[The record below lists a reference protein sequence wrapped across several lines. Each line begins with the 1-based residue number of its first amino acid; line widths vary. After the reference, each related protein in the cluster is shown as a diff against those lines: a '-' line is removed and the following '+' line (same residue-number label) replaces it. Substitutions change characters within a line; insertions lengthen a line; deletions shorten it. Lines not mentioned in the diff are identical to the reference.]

1 LELLG
6 KKFYTERNVDMTP
19 YTDLNRVELEA
30 LKENLLSTYNA
41 FQEKKLTLDMTRGKP
56 SPEQLDLA
64 MEMLTGEISREYK
77 TQSGVD
83 CRNYGGLDGIKEAK
97 ELFARYMEV
106 ADDEIIVGDSASL
119 KMMHDTIMGA
129 MCYGMVDSD
138 QPWGKLPQVKFI
150 CPSPGYDRHFAVCQ
164 YLGIEMITVAMDEN
178 GPDMDRVE
186 ELVFSDDAIKGMWCV
201 PKYSNPTGIT
211 YSDEVI
217 DRLAS
222 METGAGDFKIF
233 CDNAYAVHHLS
244 DIHDPLKNLLAACK
258 NAGNPERVFL
268 YGSTSKISFAGA
280 GVAMMAGSRKNI
292 EFILSKMQF
301 QTIGPNK
308 LNQLRH
314 VLFFK
319 DVAGVENHM
328 KKHAAILKPKFD
340 AVLDVL
346 DQELGGSNIA
356 EWSKPNGGYFISIDT
371 LSGCARE
378 VIKKAAAAGV
388 KLTPAGAT
396 FPYGTDPADRNIR
409 IAPSFPSAEDVETAM
424 RLVAISIQL
433 VSIDKL
439 LDGA

>member
-1 LELLG
+1 MAP
-6 KKFYTERNVDMTP
+6 YTELGRA
-19 YTDLNRVELEA
+19 ELEA
-30 LKENLLSTYNA
+30 LKEKLLESYGA
-41 FQEKKLTLDMTRGKP
+41 FQAKNLTLDMTRGKP

-64 MEMLTGEISREYK
+64 MDMLTGEISREYK
-77 TQSGVD
+77 TESGLD

-97 ELFARYMEV
+97 ELFAEYLEV
-106 ADDEIIVGDSASL
+106 AADEIIVGDSASL

-129 MCYGMVDSD
+129 MVYGVVDSV
-138 QPWGKLPQVKFI
+138 QPWGKLPQVKFL

-164 YLGIEMITVAMDEN
+164 YLGIEMITVAMDAN

-186 ELVFSDDAIKGMWCV
+186 ELVAADDTIKGIWCV

-217 DRLAS
+217 DRLVS
-222 METGAGDFKIF
+222 MKTAAEDFKIF
-233 CDNAYAVHHLS
+233 CDNAYAFHHLS
-244 DIHDPLKNLLAACK
+244 DSHDSLKNLFAACK
-258 NAGNPERVFL
+258 DNGNPDRAFL

-280 GVAMMAGSRKNI
+280 GIAMMACSRKNI

-319 DVAGVENHM
+319 DVAGIENHM

-340 AVLDVL
+340 AVQDVL
-346 DQELGGSNIA
+346 EECLGSSSIA
-356 EWSKPNGGYFISIDT
+356 EWSKPNGGYFISINT

-378 VIKKAAAAGV
+378 VIKKAADAGV

-396 FPYGTDPADRNIR
+396 FPYGQDPEDRNIR
-409 IAPSFPSAEDVETAM
+409 IAPSFPDVEDVKTAM
-424 RLVAISIQL
+424 ELVAICIQL

-439 LDGA
+439 MGEG

>member
-1 LELLG
+1 
-6 KKFYTERNVDMTP
+6 MTP
-19 YTDLNRVELEA
+19 YAELNKAELEA
-30 LKENLLSTYNA
+30 LKGKLLSRYDA
-41 FQEKKLTLDMTRGKP
+41 FQGKKLTLDMTRGKP

-77 TQSGVD
+77 TQSGLD

-97 ELFARYMEV
+97 ELFAGYMEV
-106 ADDEIIVGDSASL
+106 ADDEIIIGGSASL
-119 KMMHDTIMGA
+119 KMMHDTVMGA
-129 MCYGMVDSD
+129 MVYGMVDSD
-138 QPWGKLPQVKFI
+138 QPWGKLPKVKFL

-164 YLGIEMITVAMDEN
+164 YLGIEMITVAMDAN

-186 ELVFSDDAIKGMWCV
+186 ELVASDDAIKGMWCV

-222 METGAGDFKIF
+222 MKTRAGDFKIF

-244 DIHDPLKNLLAACK
+244 DAHDPLKNLLSASK
-258 NAGNPERVFL
+258 SGGNPERVFL

-280 GVAMMAGSRKNI
+280 GVAMMAASRKNR

-314 VLFFK
+314 VLFFN
-319 DVAGVENHM
+319 DVAGIEAHM

-340 AVLDVL
+340 AVLNVL
-346 DQELGGSNIA
+346 DQELAGSGIA
-356 EWSKPNGGYFISIDT
+356 EWSRPNGGYFISIDT
-371 LSGCARE
+371 INDCARD

-396 FPYGTDPADRNIR
+396 FPYGKDPEDRNLR
-409 IAPSFPSAEDVETAM
+409 IAPSFPSAADVKTAM
-424 RLVAISIQL
+424 ELVAICIQL

-439 LDGA
+439 MSGS